1 MHASLIFELQAAL
14 EAEARRCERYLHS
27 SSSSKLLGVVVKST
41 LQQHQQELLEKDTAI
56 PFLLAGEGRAELRLA
71 HRLFALVD
79 GAVEDLAKQFKMYI
93 SACGEKV
100 GSKISSFNRHAGE
113 PI

>member
-1 MHASLIFELQAAL
+1 MIVYSQAAL

-100 GSKISSFNRHAGE
+100 GSKIDLSLTRH
-113 PI
+113 P